1 MPKSLGLATKVVGAG
16 TRLRARAGRG
26 PRRESALK
34 ASVLFGGEGRTFG
47 ISGNPL
53 MDGYKKRVAATPAPN
68 WSRRSLPS
76 LLRGRA
82 KIIGTLN
89 AT

>member
-1 MPKSLGLATKVVGAG
+1 MAG
-16 TRLRARAGRG
+16 H
-26 PRRESALK
+26 
-34 ASVLFGGEGRTFG
+34 
-47 ISGNPL
+47 
-53 MDGYKKRVAATPAPN
+53 KKRVAATPAPN

-82 KIIGTLN
+82 KIIGSLN